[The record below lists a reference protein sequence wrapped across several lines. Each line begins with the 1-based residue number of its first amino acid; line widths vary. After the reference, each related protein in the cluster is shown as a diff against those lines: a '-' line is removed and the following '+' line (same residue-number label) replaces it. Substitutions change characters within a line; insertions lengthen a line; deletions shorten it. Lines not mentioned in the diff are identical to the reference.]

1 MSSNPEAA
9 QVTSKPPVGEHVGS
23 SSHSAGNHSAHGAVF
38 NVLALLL
45 LIAPLYRSGKPP
57 LAMLTIE
64 LVAMV
69 GLGLLLWG
77 RHGLHHLKRF
87 EVVLLSG
94 FVALPLLHLLP
105 IPLALR
111 QYLPGQADYYA
122 AQQLVGGGGFV
133 SLSLDA
139 QLTFK
144 ALLSVL
150 VPVAVF
156 WLTRSLRAR
165 QLRQLVVLFLAMA
178 LVQAFIGLVQYGMAS
193 NPEAFW
199 HFGLGGGNR
208 AVGTWTSPN
217 NFAGFLNTALM
228 VALALFMATLG
239 RHNAMVGRETF
250 RERVVYFASWQ
261 GHQAFVYG
269 FIALMVLLAVIF
281 TRSRMGIL
289 CSIVGVVAVTA
300 LFARRIGGDNVYG
313 LSGTIVASVL
323 GAAIAIGL
331 GPVVSR
337 FAVTD
342 SLQDGRSL
350 IFEGTLEG
358 IGQFFPL
365 GSGVGTYVEVF
376 PRFQDLAQASYTINR
391 AHNSF
396 LEWLFTGGLPAALLM
411 AGCLYVYARQWRR
424 LGHVWS
430 EFRFL
435 QMGAGLGC
443 ALTLMHDLADYN
455 LSIPANLVYF
465 AFLAGIFFHTH
476 RDVPRVR
483 KRRTKRTKTDEVRS
497 RDLLTTTSTSSE
509 APNPF
514 YEPPRTTE
522 APNGW

>member
-1 MSSNPEAA
+1 MSSTLSSA
-9 QVTSKPPVGEHVGS
+9 PVSDASV
-23 SSHSAGNHSAHGAVF
+23 AHQPTASGHTPWAVF

-45 LIAPLYRSGKPP
+45 VLAPLYRSGKTP
-57 LAMLTIE
+57 LAMLTLE
-64 LVAMV
+64 LLAIV

-77 RHGLHHLKRF
+77 RHGLHHLRRF
-87 EVVLLSG
+87 EVVLLG
-94 FVALPLLHLLP
+94 GLVALPVIHLVP

-111 QYLPGQADYYA
+111 NYLPGQAEYYN
-122 AQQLVGGGGFV
+122 AQSLVGASGIA

-150 VPVAVF
+150 VPVSVY
-156 WLTRSLRAR
+156 WLTRALRAW
-165 QLRQLVVLFLAMA
+165 QLRRLVLIFLAMA
-178 LVQAFIGLVQYGMAS
+178 LAQAAIGLMQYGMATT
-193 NPEAFW
+193 PDAFW
-199 HFGLGGGNR
+199 HFGLGGGQQAR
-208 AVGTWTSPN
+208 GTWTSRN
-217 NFAGFLNTALM
+217 NFAGFLNGALM

-239 RHNAMVGRETF
+239 RHKAMVGQETL
-250 RERVVYFASWQ
+250 RERLVYFASWQ

-269 FIALMVLLAVIF
+269 FIALIVLLAVIF

-289 CSIVGVVAVTA
+289 CSMLGVAAVTV

-313 LSGTIVASVL
+313 LSGTVVASVL

-337 FAVTD
+337 FAVND
-342 SLQDGRSL
+342 PLQDGRAV
-350 IFEGTLEG
+350 IFAGTLEG

-365 GSGVGTYVEVF
+365 GSGVGTYVKVF
-376 PRFQDLAQASYTINR
+376 PRFQDLAHAFHTINR
-391 AHNSF
+391 AHNSY
-396 LEWLFTGGLPAALLM
+396 LEWLFTGGFLAALLI
-411 AGCLYVYARQWRR
+411 AGCLFVYARQWLR

-443 ALTLMHDLADYN
+443 ALTLIHDLADYN

-476 RDVPRVR
+476 RDVPKVR
-483 KRRTKRTKTDEVRS
+483 KRRTKRTTLDEVRTKV
-497 RDLLTTTSTSSE
+497 LLPETPRGE
-509 APNPF
+509 YNPF
-514 YEPPRTTE
+514 YEPPKD
-522 APNGW
+522 GG